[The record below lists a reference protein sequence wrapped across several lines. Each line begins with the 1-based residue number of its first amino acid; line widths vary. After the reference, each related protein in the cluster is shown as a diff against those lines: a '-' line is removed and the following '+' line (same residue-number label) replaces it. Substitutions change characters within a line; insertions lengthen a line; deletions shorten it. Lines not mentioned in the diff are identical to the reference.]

1 MPLKQAPAYKIL
13 DRIKTNRR
21 MKKHIRIIIAD
32 DHQMIRETWKLLLEQ
47 DERFHIVAECSNG
60 AEAID
65 AANTHKPDII
75 LMDINMYPVNS
86 FDATK
91 KIIKEIPSARIIAM
105 SLNNQPIYVRNML
118 QAGAKGYIT
127 KNSSKEEMITA

>member
-1 MPLKQAPAYKIL
+1 
-13 DRIKTNRR
+13 
-21 MKKHIRIIIAD
+21 MKKQIRIIIVD
-32 DHQMIRETWKLLLEQ
+32 DHQMVRETWRLLLEQ
-47 DERFHIVAECSNG
+47 DERFSIIAECSDG

-75 LMDINMYPVNS
+75 LMDINMYPVNG

-91 KIIKEIPSARIIAM
+91 KIIKEIPSARVIAM

-118 QAGAKGYIT
+118 RAGAKGYIT
-127 KNSSKEEMITA
+127 KNSSKEEMTTAILEVYEGKQYICEEVKAKI